1 MTQYTHTQLQAQ
13 YAFSYRIGSLVLVEE
28 VEELLLVLPHGQLD
42 ALPEELEVARREGE
56 RRVRVHLHAG
66 RQHLEEYNRNNA

>member
-1 MTQYTHTQLQAQ
+1 MLGEQ
-13 YAFSYRIGSLVLVEE
+13 

-42 ALPEELEVARREGE
+42 ALAEELEVARREGQ

-66 RQHLEEYNRNNA
+66 RQHGLGQLGNGYFI